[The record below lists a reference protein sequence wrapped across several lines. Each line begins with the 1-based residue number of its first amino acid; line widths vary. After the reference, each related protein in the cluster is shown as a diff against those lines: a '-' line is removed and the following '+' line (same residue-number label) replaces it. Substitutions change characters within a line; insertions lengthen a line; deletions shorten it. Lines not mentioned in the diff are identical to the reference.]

1 MRRNNPNRPLSVPE
15 QIARSVS
22 ESVFQGRY
30 RPGEAIPE
38 QGLAEYFQVSRGPVR
53 EALRILERD
62 GVVKII
68 PRRGAQITQ
77 LTIAEV
83 LEVYEIR
90 SVLFGLAAR
99 LFAQR
104 RSEDKFADLERLI
117 ESLGKLV
124 ASGGGADAHS
134 AASATMADVIIEGCS
149 NDRLRELLSQ
159 LSFQIGRYT
168 RLGLSSSQRRAA
180 SLKSWQALL
189 AAVRTRDGSAAEV
202 SARCMV
208 TNTRDHAIEV
218 LKNEGEQGLG
228 ISIN

>member
-1 MRRNNPNRPLSVPE
+1 MRRNNSNRPLSVPE

-38 QGLAEYFQVSRGPVR
+38 QGLAEFFQVSRGPVR

-68 PRRGAQITQ
+68 PRRGAQVTQ

-99 LFAQR
+99 LFSER
-104 RSEDKFADLERLI
+104 RSEDEFADLERLL

-134 AASATMADVIIEGCS
+134 AASAAMADVVIEG
-149 NDRLRELLSQ
+149 
-159 LSFQIGRYT
+159 
-168 RLGLSSSQRRAA
+168 
-180 SLKSWQALL
+180 
-189 AAVRTRDGSAAEV
+189 
-202 SARCMV
+202 
-208 TNTRDHAIEV
+208 
-218 LKNEGEQGLG
+218 
-228 ISIN
+228 